1 MRETTRGI
9 IEKEKL
15 IAIIRGIY
23 GEELVELSKAL
34 YQGGICCLEITYD
47 QKDKDTLSRIKKEVE
62 TLNEVFQGDLT
73 IGVGTVLTVE
83 QVINA
88 KEAGA
93 KFVVSPHMDKE
104 LVKEA
109 IKQDLVSIPG
119 AMTPTEIVEA
129 YLSGADFVKF
139 FPAGTM
145 GYKYIKDIMAPLNH
159 VKYIATVGITEESCL
174 EYLKMGFA
182 GVGISSRLT
191 DRKLIAEKNYS
202 ELTNRARRFVEI
214 ADKFK

>member
-1 MRETTRGI
+1 MRMETRKA
-9 IEKEKL
+9 IESEKL

-23 GEELVELSKAL
+23 GEDLVELSKAL
-34 YQGGICCLEITYD
+34 YEGGIRCLEITYD
-47 QKDKDTLSRIKKEVE
+47 QTDENTLSRIKKEVE
-62 TLNEVFQGDLT
+62 TLNEIFQGDL
-73 IGVGTVLTVE
+73 ILGVGTVLTVE
-83 QVINA
+83 QVVNA

-109 IKQDLVSIPG
+109 IKLDLVSIPG

-129 YLSGADFVKF
+129 DLSGADFVKF

-159 VKYIATVGITEESCL
+159 VKYIATVGVTEESCY

-191 DRKLIAEKNYS
+191 DRKLIAEKNFK
-202 ELTNRARRFVEI
+202 ELTNRAKRFVEI
-214 ADKFK
+214 ADEFK

>member
-1 MRETTRGI
+1 MRMETRKA
-9 IEKEKL
+9 IESEKL

-23 GEELVELSKAL
+23 GEDLVELSKAL
-34 YQGGICCLEITYD
+34 YEGGIRCLEITYD
-47 QKDKDTLSRIKKEVE
+47 QTDENTLSRIKKEVE
-62 TLNEVFQGDLT
+62 TLNEIFQGDL
-73 IGVGTVLTVE
+73 ILGVGTVLTVE
-83 QVINA
+83 QVVNA

-109 IKQDLVSIPG
+109 IKLDLVSIPG

-129 YLSGADFVKF
+129 DLSGADFVKF

-191 DRKLIAEKNYS
+191 DRKLIQEKNFK
-202 ELTNRARRFVEI
+202 ELTDRARRFVEI